1 MLKKILLYGGLA
13 ILALIVLVQLVPF
26 GRNHTNPP
34 VVKEPAWDSPE
45 TRALAV
51 RACFDCHSNETN
63 WKWYTNI
70 APFSWLTQ
78 RDVDEGRQVLNFSEW
93 GMAGSGE
100 GGEEGEGGERGEGA
114 GEAGE
119 VLMEGRMPPAQYL
132 LLHPEARLT
141 DAEKQALALGL
152 ANSLR

>member
-1 MLKKILLYGGLA
+1 MAKKILLYGGMT
-13 ILALIVLVQLVPF
+13 ILALIVIVQLIPF

-34 VVKEPAWDSPE
+34 AVKEPNWDSPQ

-70 APFSWLTQ
+70 APFSWLIQ
-78 RDVDEGRQVLNFSEW
+78 HDVDEGRQHLNYSEW
-93 GMAGSGE
+93 GMARGE
-100 GGEEGEGGERGEGA
+100 GEDERGEEAEEVSELLMG
-114 GEAGE
+114 GE
-119 VLMEGRMPPAQYL
+119 MPPSQYL

-141 DAEKQALALGL
+141 PEEKQALAQGL
-152 ANSLR
+152 ENSK

>member
-1 MLKKILLYGGLA
+1 MFKKILLYGGLA
-13 ILALIVLVQLVPF
+13 ILALIVLIQLVPF

-34 VVKEPAWDSPE
+34 VVQEPAWDSPE

-51 RACFDCHSNETN
+51 RACFDYHSNETN

-70 APFSWLTQ
+70 APFSWLIQ
-78 RDVDEGRQVLNFSEW
+78 RDVDEGRERLNFLEW

-100 GGEEGEGGERGEGA
+100 EGEGGEGGERGEGA
-114 GEAGE
+114 EEAGE
-119 VLMEGRMPPAQYL
+119 VILEGEMLPAQYL
-132 LLHPEARLT
+132 LMHPEAHLT
-141 DAEKQALALGL
+141 DAEKQALVQGL